1 MKAGMEAD
9 TSKYVSRPLAVMLTP
24 DRQIDRRILLSADSL
39 EAAGWDVTIIAMPLD
54 GQSTDDD
61 RRVVRI
67 GSDAGPAKRENR
79 VLDAYRW
86 VRGHVPMNGCLMR
99 WMKQLAWRFLVDQ
112 ESFYSML
119 FYSTAS
125 RYSPRVFVANDLPM
139 LPVATQLA
147 EACGARLVY
156 DSHELYSEQEFSV
169 REKRRWAEIEAKY
182 IGACDVV
189 IAVNQS
195 IATELE
201 QRYGVSGVRVIYNA
215 ERTRQAPAV
224 TRKLHQTFGL
234 PADKKIVLL
243 QGGLSAGRNLE
254 VLVDAMRYVQN
265 PSVVLVVLGDGLLL
279 RSLQKMTRHG
289 GLTGR
294 VYFHSA
300 VPQNELLT
308 LTAAADAGVIP
319 YQATCLNNHYC
330 TPNKLFE
337 FIAAGLPI
345 LATDLPEIRRLL
357 EGQQIGLVG
366 DTGSPQKLA
375 ALMDDFFSDE
385 HRYAA
390 WKTQVSA
397 VRQLICWEKEEK
409 NLVEIYEA
417 LR

>member
-1 MKAGMEAD
+1 MKSLKP
-9 TSKYVSRPLAVMLTP
+9 TVVMLTP

-54 GQSTDDD
+54 AHPADDD

-67 GSDAGPAKRENR
+67 GSDAGPTKRENR

-86 VRGHVPMNGCLMR
+86 VRGHVPMNGRLMR
-99 WMKQLAWRFLVDQ
+99 WMKQLAWRCVVDQ
-112 ESFYSML
+112 ESFYSKL

-125 RYSPRVFVANDLPM
+125 HYLPRVFVANDLPM
-139 LPVATQLA
+139 LPVAKQLA
-147 EACGARLVY
+147 AACGARLVY
-156 DSHELYSEQEFSV
+156 DSHELYSEQEFSD

-189 IAVNQS
+189 ITVNQS

-201 QRYGVSGVRVIYNA
+201 RRYGVSGVRVIYNA
-215 ERTRQAPAV
+215 ERTRNTPAV
-224 TRKLHQTFGL
+224 SRRFHETFGL
-234 PADKKIVLL
+234 PVDKRIVLL

-254 VLVDAMRYVQN
+254 VLVDAMRYVKDQ
-265 PSVVLVVLGDGLLL
+265 SVVLVVLGDGLLL
-279 RSLQKMTRHG
+279 RSLQKMAQQE
-289 GLTGR
+289 GLAGR
-294 VYFHSA
+294 VYFHAA
-300 VPQNELLT
+300 VPQNELLA

-345 LATDLPEIRRLL
+345 LATDLPEIRRLV
-357 EGQQIGLVG
+357 EGQQIGQVG

-375 ALMDDFFSDE
+375 ALIDDFFSNE
-385 HRYAA
+385 QRFTS
-390 WKTQVSA
+390 WKTQVSV
-397 VRQLICWEKEEK
+397 VRQLICWEQEEK
-409 NLVEIYEA
+409 KLVEIYEA

>member
-1 MKAGMEAD
+1 MKNIKP
-9 TSKYVSRPLAVMLTP
+9 TVVMLTP

-39 EAAGWDVTIIAMPLD
+39 EGAGWDVTIIAMPLD
-54 GQSTDDD
+54 AQAADD

-67 GSDAGPAKRENR
+67 GSDAGPANRENR
-79 VLDAYRW
+79 VLETYRW
-86 VRGHVPMNGCLMR
+86 VRGHLPMNGRLMR
-99 WMKQLAWRFLVDQ
+99 WMKRLAWRYLVDQ
-112 ESFYSML
+112 ESFYSKL

-139 LPVATQLA
+139 LPVAKQLA
-147 EACGARLVY
+147 DACGARLVY
-156 DSHELYSEQEFSV
+156 DSHELYSEQEFSD

-189 IAVNQS
+189 ITVNQS

-201 QRYGVSGVRVIYNA
+201 QRYCVHDVKVIYNA
-215 ERTRQAPAV
+215 ERTRNAPAV
-224 TRKLHQTFGL
+224 SRRFHEVFGL
-234 PADKKIVLL
+234 TADKKIMLL

-265 PSVVLVVLGDGLLL
+265 QAVVLVVLGDGLLL
-279 RSLQKMTRHG
+279 HSLQKMAQEDA
-289 GLTGR
+289 LKGR
-294 VYFHSA
+294 VYFHAA
-300 VPQNELLT
+300 VPQNELLA

-319 YQATCLNNHYC
+319 YKATCLNNHYC

-345 LATDLPEIRRLL
+345 LATDLPEIQRMV

-366 DTGSPQKLA
+366 DTGTPQKLA
-375 ALMDDFFSDE
+375 SLIDDFFSDE
-385 HRYAA
+385 KRFTS
-390 WKTQVSA
+390 WQTQLA
-397 VRQLICWEKEEK
+397 TARKLICWEQEEK
-409 NLVEIYEA
+409 KLVEIYEA